1 MNPDRASNED
11 GAGGSSADGERAAQ
25 PASAARATTG
35 ERSGAPLSFEDWSD
49 EAPIAL
55 AELADLFVALDKATR
70 ARRLYQENNPVFQT
84 FHQHLHDALAGL
96 WDRVPSLS
104 IAVEEEAFRCFGHA
118 FPSKDGR
125 DGLPF
130 LFYRDGIRLMTLLP
144 GFEEE
149 IGRFLKVVDSARQ
162 FGPSAGDDIVTLLWQ
177 EEFSSFLYSY
187 VDLLAESTGITGSD
201 ADTRPPLVRVD
212 RTLIERLAS
221 GEEPQPQPPAVEAG
235 EPPVAMAV
243 LPEHFVE
250 TPYFLEPEDVELL
263 QREVGIEWNRDV
275 RKAVLDALFD
285 RLEDPEFLD
294 RRAEIVRILGQLL
307 PAFLARGELNS
318 AATIVSEV
326 SELVRAGGLA
336 GDAKEEALRLL
347 RDLNDATVLSGLFS
361 LLEDGSIDP
370 THEQL
375 GTFLSFLGAEAL
387 PLLLRT
393 AVGTGSTRLAE
404 RMWPAMDGI
413 GRKYPRAVVSLLG
426 APEPQ
431 VAGGA
436 ARLSGRLRLLEAR
449 DGLIALF
456 DRAAEAQTRHS
467 VIDALA
473 GLRDPQSLA
482 TVQRALTDRDREIRI
497 AAARALGDAGSRA
510 AHDALRA
517 IIAGR
522 PIRDADLTEKIA
534 FYEAFGAVASDA
546 DVEFL
551 DGQLNG
557 RRLLAGKESPE
568 IRACAATALG
578 RIVVPAAQ
586 ASLRKAAKDDNPIV
600 RSAVSRAL
608 GPERRGR

>member
-1 MNPDRASNED
+1 MNPSGESDEST
-11 GAGGSSADGERAAQ
+11 AGPDSADAERAAR
-25 PASAARATTG
+25 SDGAARPGDEAG
-35 ERSGAPLSFEDWSD
+35 SGAPLSFDDWSD

-55 AELADLFVALDKATR
+55 NELADVFVALDKATR

-84 FHQHLHDALAGL
+84 FHQHLHDVLAGL

-104 IAVEEEAFRCFGHA
+104 VAVEEEAFRCFGHA

-177 EEFSSFLYSY
+177 EEFSSFQYSY
-187 VDLLAESTGITGSD
+187 VDLLADSTGVDELG
-201 ADTRPPLVRVD
+201 ADTRPPLERVD
-212 RTLIERLAS
+212 RAQVERVAS

-263 QREVGIEWNRDV
+263 QREVAIEWHRDV

-285 RLEDPEFLD
+285 RLEDPEFPD
-294 RRAEIVRILGQLL
+294 RRAEIVRILAQLL

-326 SELVRAGGLA
+326 GEMVRAGALA
-336 GDAKEEALRLL
+336 GDEMEEALRLL

-375 GTFLSFLGAEAL
+375 GKFLSFLGAEAL

-393 AVGTGSTRLAE
+393 AVGTGSARLAE
-404 RMWPAMDGI
+404 RLWPALDGI
-413 GRKYPRAVVSLLG
+413 GRKYPRSVVSLLA

-436 ARLSGRLRLLEAR
+436 ARLAGRLRLPDAR

-456 DRAAEAQTRHS
+456 ERAQEAETRRS

-473 GLRDPQSLA
+473 VLRDTQSLA
-482 TVQRALTDRDREIRI
+482 AVQRALTDGDREIRI
-497 AAARALGDAGSRA
+497 AAARALGVAGSRV
-510 AHDALRA
+510 AHDSLRA

-522 PIRDADLTEKIA
+522 TIRDADLTEKLA
-534 FYEAFGAVASDA
+534 FYEAFGAVANEA
-546 DVEFL
+546 DIEFL
-551 DGQLNG
+551 DSQLNG

-568 IRACAATALG
+568 IRACAASALG
-578 RIVVPAAQ
+578 RIAVPAAQ
-586 ASLRKAAKDDNPIV
+586 AALRKSAKDDNPMV

-608 GPERRGR
+608 GPERRAR